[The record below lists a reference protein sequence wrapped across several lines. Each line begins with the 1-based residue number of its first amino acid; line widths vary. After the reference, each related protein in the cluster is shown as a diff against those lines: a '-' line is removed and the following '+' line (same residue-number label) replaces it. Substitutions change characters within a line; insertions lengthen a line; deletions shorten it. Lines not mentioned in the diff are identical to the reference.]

1 MAAADS
7 APMPYLLSVAAGA
20 DMVPNV
26 FPGAQAVGRGEF
38 ELPALDLAALNRGL
52 GDLVARGALVSML
65 TPVHTA
71 LEQQF
76 REAVG
81 EKS

>member
-1 MAAADS
+1 
-7 APMPYLLSVAAGA
+7 MPYLLTVARGA
-20 DMVPNV
+20 ELVPSL
-26 FPGAQAVGRGEF
+26 FPGAREVTRGEF
-38 ELPALDLAALNRGL
+38 ELPASDLATVNRGIAE
-52 GDLVARGALVSML
+52 LVARGGLVSML

-81 EKS
+81 EKA

>member
-1 MAAADS
+1 
-7 APMPYLLSVAAGA
+7 
-20 DMVPNV
+20 MVQWSPHGSRRV
-26 FPGAQAVGRGEF
+26 TS
-38 ELPALDLAALNRGL
+38 
-52 GDLVARGALVSML
+52 DLVPRGALVSML

-81 EKS
+81 EKT